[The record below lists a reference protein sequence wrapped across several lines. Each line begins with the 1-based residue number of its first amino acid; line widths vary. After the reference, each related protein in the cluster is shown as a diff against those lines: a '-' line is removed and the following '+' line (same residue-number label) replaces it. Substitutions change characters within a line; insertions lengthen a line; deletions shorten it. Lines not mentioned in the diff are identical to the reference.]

1 MRHCKIYFILQ
12 SILQPNKAYAIMPLG
27 KMIGEIHYKRKTK
40 SLGGGCSETFLFR
53 FGHGGLIRRLVTDY
67 LSLSN
72 HLTM

>member
-1 MRHCKIYFILQ
+1 
-12 SILQPNKAYAIMPLG
+12 MPLG